1 MDRSPERI
9 GDKPRRTTDA
19 RPTVTGTQRSEPR
32 SSYIRLDTSSG
43 RRKKSVTGRV
53 QGDTLVRTVAEAAT
67 LLGISRAL
75 AYRLVKTGQLR
86 HIRLG
91 RRVVVPY
98 RAIEEMLDGA

>member
-1 MDRSPERI
+1 
-9 GDKPRRTTDA
+9 
-19 RPTVTGTQRSEPR
+19 
-32 SSYIRLDTSSG
+32 
-43 RRKKSVTGRV
+43 
-53 QGDTLVRTVAEAAT
+53 VAEAAT